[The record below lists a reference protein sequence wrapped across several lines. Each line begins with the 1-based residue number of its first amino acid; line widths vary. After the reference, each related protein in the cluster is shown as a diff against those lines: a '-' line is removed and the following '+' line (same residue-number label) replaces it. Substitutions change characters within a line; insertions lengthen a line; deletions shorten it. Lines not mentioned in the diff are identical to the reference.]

1 MPNRKQ
7 AQRFCI
13 ERQGIHIEILEKP
26 QLHCRDLCGD
36 VIGSLYRDSERQ
48 QIGHRDLCGPNFGH
62 VWSFTLYD
70 IQARA
75 MLQTD
80 VRFPAIGSNDT
91 GLKQNEYGS
100 YDIYFA
106 PEALEG

>member
-1 MPNRKQ
+1 
-7 AQRFCI
+7 
-13 ERQGIHIEILEKP
+13 
-26 QLHCRDLCGD
+26 
-36 VIGSLYRDSERQ
+36 
-48 QIGHRDLCGPNFGH
+48 
-62 VWSFTLYD
+62 
-70 IQARA
+70 

-106 PEALEG
+106 LESPEV